1 MQYQDRQRGL
11 VNVSE
16 SEMPAAGDIIELV
29 AKVAVA
35 TASQQMDEEGCSTEE
50 NY

>member
-1 MQYQDRQRGL
+1 L

-35 TASQQMDEEGCSTEE
+35 TGSQQVDEERRGTEE